1 MCLSLYGK
9 ILRAHSTLGNNPND
23 EDSGTQKTRRSADA
37 PNSES
42 LRWGGGGRRTSGVCV
57 KKVLVY
63 GCM

>member
-42 LRWGGGGRRTSGVCV
+42 LRWGVCKESSGVR
-57 KKVLVY
+57 VY
-63 GCM
+63 VDR

>member
-42 LRWGGGGRRTSGVCV
+42 LRWGGGGEEGLVGCV
-57 KKVLVY
+57 
-63 GCM
+63 